1 MGGGGGGGI
10 GSAFDF
16 QGSCPARARGCGYWG
31 EGVPVGV
38 GGVFTGFEDVLGVF
52 LFLLFSSY
60 VCVFSVAHVT
70 ML

>member
-1 MGGGGGGGI
+1 M

-31 EGVPVGV
+31 GG
-38 GGVFTGFEDVLGVF
+38 GGVFAGFEDVLGVF

-60 VCVFSVAHVT
+60 VCVFCCTRYHALTVHSA
-70 ML
+70 LSFFFQ